1 MVDYNGIR
9 LREHQARAKAIAE
22 RICEGDLRDLG
33 PDNKCITVAAVPGA
47 GKTILASVVGH
58 IFLTHGEIDGILW
71 LSPNLTLCKQVSG
84 EFRKVGGDTF
94 ALSDNLT
101 KWVKSIRNAKQ
112 TALALE
118 QRHSKGK
125 KKPATFI
132 GASITNDGLCANLDT
147 ILAWMDG
154 KRILIII
161 DEVHHFSSLTE
172 DNRASDDEGPED
184 QARRVK
190 AWSAA
195 LEKVLSLAAWSV
207 AMTGTMFRNDGLPVA
222 GVRYD
227 ENKKAIVLVRYT
239 RHQALAERALKRIE
253 VNTSDGQTEMKFRG
267 QDQVVRAQLTQAKR
281 ADAGKILKHCIENNG
296 WRWNTIERACAH
308 YDALFHQRA
317 VRTQMLVIC
326 DNVSHAKWAAK
337 KLVERYK
344 NTGVQVCL
352 AHSKMDQDEAKE
364 WGEPETT
371 LARFRA
377 HAGGD
382 ILVTVG
388 MAGEG
393 FDAPWIDHLVLLNR
407 VRSKVMLDQYINRA
421 TRINRHINLPWEDQW
436 AFVYCPA
443 DPAILEFFSEYFMDV
458 GETYKDVPPFTSE
471 RIPTDRPAREHRLS
485 GGIPVRYVD
494 GPTQI
499 LDANGSQVV
508 AQEMNSF
515 AASIAN
521 KLGIKGVPIKHI
533 LDIIEETRRAD
544 GGSR

>member
-9 LREHQARAKAIAE
+9 LREHQARALEIAE
-22 RICEGDLRDLG
+22 RICGGDLSDLG
-33 PDNKCITVAAVPGA
+33 PGNKCITVAAVPGA

-58 IFLTHGEIDGILW
+58 VFLSAGEVDGILW

-84 EFRKVGGDTF
+84 EFRKVCGDAF

-101 KWVKSIRNAKQ
+101 KWIKSIRNLRQ
-112 TALALE
+112 TSLAIE
-118 QRHSKGK
+118 HKPGRGK
-125 KKPATFI
+125 KKPVLFV

-154 KRILIII
+154 KRILVII
-161 DEVHHFSSLTE
+161 DEVHHFSSLTD
-172 DNRASDDEGPED
+172 DNRVEGEE
-184 QARRVK
+184 QESQVKRVR
-190 AWSAA
+190 AWSSA
-195 LEKVLSLAAWSV
+195 LEKVLNLAAWSV

-227 ENKKAIVLVRYT
+227 ENKKAIVLIRYT
-239 RHQALAERALKRIE
+239 RHKALAERALKRIE
-253 VNTSDGQTEMKFRG
+253 VNTSDGQTEMKIRG
-267 QDQVVRAQLTQAKR
+267 QDQVVRAQLTQAQR

-296 WRWNTIERACAH
+296 WRWQTIERACVH
-308 YDALFHQRA
+308 YDALYNQRGI
-317 VRTQMLVIC
+317 RSQMLVIC
-326 DNVSHAKWAAK
+326 DNVAHAKWAAK
-337 KLVERYK
+337 KLVERYRS
-344 NTGVQVCL
+344 TGVRVCL
-352 AHSKMDQDEAKE
+352 AHSAMDQEEMRA
-364 WGEPETT
+364 WGDPEVT

-377 HAGGD
+377 HDGGD

-407 VRSKVMLDQYINRA
+407 VRSKVMLDQYVNRA

-436 AFVYCPA
+436 AFIYCPA
-443 DPAILEFFSEYFMDV
+443 DAAILEFFAEYFQDV
-458 GETYKDVPPFTSE
+458 GESYKDVPPLTTE
-471 RIPTDRPAREHRLS
+471 RIPSDKPPRERRLV
-485 GGIPVRYVD
+485 GGIPVHFSE

-515 AASIAN
+515 AASIAS
-521 KLGIKGVPIKHI
+521 KLGIKGVPLKHI
-533 LDIIEETRRAD
+533 MDIIEEARRAD
-544 GGSR
+544 GVGR